1 MLAKDEGRF
10 AAFVFEIRDAAGPM
24 RLPHDCD
31 GNPQVGVRLHIPFYR
46 FEGLLRCA
54 KLCETR
60 RRIYVDVT
68 GQGQVVQ

>member
-1 MLAKDEGRF
+1 MLAKGEGRF
-10 AAFVFEIRDAAGPM
+10 AAFVFEIRNAAGPM

-54 KLCETR
+54 KL
-60 RRIYVDVT
+60 
-68 GQGQVVQ
+68 